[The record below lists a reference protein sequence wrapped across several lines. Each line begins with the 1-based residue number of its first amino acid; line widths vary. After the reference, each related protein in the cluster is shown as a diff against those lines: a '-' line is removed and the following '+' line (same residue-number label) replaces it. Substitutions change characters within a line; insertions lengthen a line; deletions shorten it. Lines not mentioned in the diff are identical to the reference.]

1 VHGLHAVVDALGL
14 QHVQRLPDVG
24 GRAFLAGVGD
34 DVQAQLAAAGKHAGE
49 LLGRVA
55 ALAGVQ
61 PDADELLAKGQGLL
75 QRLEG
80 LALAQVAQKAQ
91 DQRAGDAQLAPRLVA
106 GAGQAVD
113 HRLHRHA
120 ARGVRLRVEEDF
132 GMCYVIGSGLRKVGA
147 GQVVKSCSVCSTPA
161 PW

>member
-91 DQRAGDAQLAPRLVA
+91 DQRAGDARSRRASSRARARPWITVSIATPRAVCVCGSKKISACATLSVA
-106 GAGQAVD
+106 AC
-113 HRLHRHA
+113 
-120 ARGVRLRVEEDF
+120 AR
-132 GMCYVIGSGLRKVGA
+132 
-147 GQVVKSCSVCSTPA
+147 
-161 PW
+161 